1 MSTSR
6 LSVGLV
12 TLLCAF
18 HGGEAFSPLRA
29 ARQARAVHDRRR
41 TACFMTA
48 TAPSET
54 DRAAPT
60 APIFNDVCKETGITL
75 SRFMIET
82 ALANPELAELESIF
96 SSIETASK
104 TISNLVRRS
113 SLTGLTGYLES
124 GNINVQGE
132 EQKKLDVITNDVL
145 KNALRYTG
153 RMGVLASEE
162 EDEPVEVEDELQ
174 ARYGGKAVLVEQT
187 TGKYVAVFDPLDGS
201 SNVDAGIPT
210 GTIFGIF
217 EDKNEQCEI
226 GEDGE
231 ISKDCLTST
240 LQPGTNLVAA
250 GYVLYSSATHLFFT
264 LGAGTHGFTYDE
276 HIGEFVLSHP
286 DVKIPSRG
294 KIYSINEAN
303 RWEWDAP
310 LQKYITNLQKG
321 EGESGN
327 KYTSRYIGS
336 MVGDV
341 HRTLLYGGVFG
352 YPADAKNKNG
362 KLRLLYEAAPMAFLV
377 EQAGGIATTGRTR
390 IMEVSPTNVHQRLP
404 VMLGS
409 ADDVSELQE
418 LYKET
423 EQSTDIWQI

>member
-1 MSTSR
+1 MRAPVLLALCLLPASAY
-6 LSVGLV
+6 VGP
-12 TLLCAF
+12 TW
-18 HGGEAFSPLRA
+18 RA
-29 ARQARAVHDRRR
+29 SKLASKVPRS
-41 TACFMTA
+41 A
-48 TAPSET
+48 TTIEPPTKAGPKAPVFT
-54 DRAAPT
+54 
-60 APIFNDVCKETGITL
+60 DVCEQTGITL

-82 ALANPELAELESIF
+82 ALANPDIAELESIM
-96 SSIETASK
+96 SGIETASK

-113 SLTGLTGYLES
+113 ALTGLTGYLDS

-153 RMGVLASEE
+153 RMGVIASEE
-162 EDEPVEVEDELQ
+162 EDAPVEVEDDSA
-174 ARYGGKAVLVEQT
+174 ARYNKDVLLEE
-187 TGKYVAVFDPLDGS
+187 TGKYVCVFDPLDGS

-217 EDKNEQCEI
+217 DESDDCEI
-226 GEDGE
+226 IDGNE
-231 ISKDCLTST
+231 VTADCLKST
-240 LQPGTNLVAA
+240 LQSGNKLVAA
-250 GYVLYSSATHLFFT
+250 GYVLYSSATSLFFT
-264 LGAGTHGFTYDE
+264 LGAGTFGFTYDE

-286 DVKIPSRG
+286 NVKIPSRG
-294 KIYSINEAN
+294 KIYSINEGN

-310 LQKYITNLQKG
+310 LQDYITAVQKG
-321 EGESGN
+321 EGETKT

-352 YPADAKNKNG
+352 YPADTKNKNG

-377 EQAGGIATTGRTR
+377 EQAGGVATTGRKR
-390 IMEVSPTNVHQRLP
+390 IMDIEPSQVHQRVP

-409 ADDVSELQE
+409 SEDVEELQK
-418 LYKET
+418 LYAKTDKSE
-423 EQSTDIWQI
+423 DIWTEC

>member
-1 MSTSR
+1 MRAPVLLALCLLPASAY
-6 LSVGLV
+6 VGP
-12 TLLCAF
+12 TW
-18 HGGEAFSPLRA
+18 RA
-29 ARQARAVHDRRR
+29 SKLASKIPRS
-41 TACFMTA
+41 A
-48 TAPSET
+48 TTMEPPTKAGPKAPVFT
-54 DRAAPT
+54 
-60 APIFNDVCKETGITL
+60 DVCEQTGITL

-82 ALANPELAELESIF
+82 ALANPEIAELESIM
-96 SSIETASK
+96 SGIETASK

-113 SLTGLTGYLES
+113 ALTGLTGYLDS

-153 RMGVLASEE
+153 RMGVIASEE
-162 EDEPVEVEDELQ
+162 EDAPVEVEDDT
-174 ARYGGKAVLVEQT
+174 ASRYNKDVLLEE
-187 TGKYVAVFDPLDGS
+187 TGKYVCVFDPLDGS

-217 EDKNEQCEI
+217 DESEDCEI
-226 GEDGE
+226 IDGQE
-231 ISKDCLTST
+231 VKGDCLKST
-240 LQPGTNLVAA
+240 LQSGNKLVAA
-250 GYVLYSSATHLFFT
+250 GYVLYSSATSLFFT
-264 LGAGTHGFTYDE
+264 LGAGTFGFTYDE

-286 DVKIPSRG
+286 NVQIPSRG
-294 KIYSINEAN
+294 KIYSINEGN

-310 LQKYITNLQKG
+310 LQEYITNVQKG
-321 EGESGN
+321 EGETKT

-352 YPADAKNKNG
+352 YPADTKNKNG

-377 EQAGGIATTGRTR
+377 EQAGGIATTGRKR
-390 IMEVSPTNVHQRLP
+390 IMDIEPSQVHQRVP

-409 ADDVSELQE
+409 REDVEELQKI
-418 LYKET
+418 YSKT
-423 EQSTDIWQI
+423 DKSDDIWTEC